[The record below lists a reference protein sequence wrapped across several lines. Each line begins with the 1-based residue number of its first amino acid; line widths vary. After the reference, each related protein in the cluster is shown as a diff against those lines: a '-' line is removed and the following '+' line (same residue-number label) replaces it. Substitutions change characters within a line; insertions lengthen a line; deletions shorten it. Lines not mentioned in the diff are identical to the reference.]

1 MAQYD
6 PTFLMIKKRQR
17 KRGTRKHARAV
28 PPCLPSLIRI
38 QSECGGF
45 SGVRRQASGNQGL
58 LFLFDLAGSLALK
71 KIWRINVSEALYGS
85 EACGTMRYGS
95 IYRPDSVAPKSMS
108 EEAKRR
114 QQKRIAIKFLENKKD
129 HMLLSA
135 HLSMPALFMIVSF
148 PDEAAC
154 TICCSTDLFILALSA
169 YNNKFQ
175 SDVPRAGGNEV
186 EYEPCAWL
194 PA

>member
-1 MAQYD
+1 MHEPRGREGYIQYSRPLVVDVRLRHRPTKARPNRVAPTSYTVPFSHPRSNPPTHPREQIPNSMAQYD

-114 QQKRIAIKFLENKKD
+114 QQKKNRDKIFWRTKRTT
-129 HMLLSA
+129 
-135 HLSMPALFMIVSF
+135 
-148 PDEAAC
+148 C
-154 TICCSTDLFILALSA
+154 
-169 YNNKFQ
+169 Y
-175 SDVPRAGGNEV
+175 
-186 EYEPCAWL
+186 
-194 PA
+194 